1 MIVDIVMRKGHKR
14 SLAEASIGFFIKEL
28 GLERSRYTLIVTTDK
43 TLHQDES
50 AYGMVFRIGERDI
63 AMLLDSRMHYKDM
76 VETIAHEMV
85 HVKQIARGT
94 LDTVFS
100 RGRMYQTWKG
110 KRADKIAYHRRPWEL
125 EAFRRERELTNNFV
139 YDFLE
144 KIK

>member
-1 MIVDIVMRKGHKR
+1 MELEISMRRGYRKFLTETAIR
-14 SLAEASIGFFIKEL
+14 FFIKEL
-28 GLERSRYTLIVTTDK
+28 GLERSRYSLIVTTDK
-43 TLHQDES
+43 TLHKDED
-50 AYGMVFRIGERDI
+50 ALGIVFRIGERDI
-63 AMLLDSRMHYKDM
+63 AMILDSRVPYKDM

-94 LDTVFS
+94 LNTVFS
-100 RGRMYQTWKG
+100 RGQMFQTWKG
-110 KRADKIAYHRRPWEL
+110 KKADKIAYHRRPWEL

>member
-1 MIVDIVMRKGHKR
+1 MELEIGMRRGHRKN
-14 SLAEASIGFFIKEL
+14 LAEASIKFFIKEL
-28 GLERSRYTLIVTTDK
+28 GLGRSRYSLTVTTDK
-43 TLHQDES
+43 TLRKEEN
-50 AYGMVFRIGERDI
+50 AFGIVFRVGKRDLVMI
-63 AMLLDSRMHYKDM
+63 LDSRMQYKDM

-94 LDTVFS
+94 LNTVIK

-110 KRADKIAYHRRPWEL
+110 KRADNIAYHRRPWEL

>member
-1 MIVDIVMRKGHKR
+1 MELEIEMRHGHR
-14 SLAEASIGFFIKEL
+14 RQLAEASIKFFIKEL
-28 GLERSRYTLIVTTDK
+28 GLERSRYCLTVTTDK
-43 TLHQDES
+43 TLRKEEN
-50 AYGMVFRIGERDI
+50 AFGIVFRIGERDL
-63 AMLLDSRMHYKDM
+63 AMILDSRMQYKDM

-94 LDTVFS
+94 LNTIIK